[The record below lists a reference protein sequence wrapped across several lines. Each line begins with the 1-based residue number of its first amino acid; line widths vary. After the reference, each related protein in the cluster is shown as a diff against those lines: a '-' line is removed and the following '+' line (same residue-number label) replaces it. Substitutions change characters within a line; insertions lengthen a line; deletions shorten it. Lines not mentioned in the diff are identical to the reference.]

1 MIFRIDSV
9 NIGIKLGLLFRWH
22 KDLRFFLKNSLILRK
37 FCLPQRHK
45 VHKETL
51 AKFLFLM
58 LQRLL
63 FILFFFSQTI
73 DYQCFANDSLIVRNI
88 KIEGNI
94 RTKDKIIFREMVIHV
109 GDILQKNK
117 LKEIIES
124 DRQKITN
131 LNLFITVKISTQELD
146 NHQIDVVV
154 EVKERLYLVAFPVFY
169 LADRNV
175 NEWWYERNHD
185 LRRTI
190 YGIYGKHSNLTGN
203 NDQLR
208 IRAETGFIQNFE
220 ISYSSPYLDKK
231 LRTTLL
237 GGVFYGINKTMVYR
251 TWQDKFQFLES
262 EQRQRERLN
271 FYTVLSRRTGFYQN
285 QSLQI
290 SYNQTQIADTIA
302 YLNPNYFLDGKIKQ
316 KYFLINYAY
325 IFDRRDNRQYA
336 LKGNRTSF
344 DVTKYGLFA
353 SDNINQLSISA
364 SYSKYLPIKNKFY
377 TNYSLRAKVSFPQK
391 QPFLQ
396 TVGLGYRNDLVR
408 GYELYVIDG
417 QSFVLAKTNLKYKLL
432 DRTFNLSKFLKIKQ
446 FNTLP
451 VAAYLNS
458 FIDFGYAQNNFPQI
472 NNTKLA
478 NKWLVGGGFG
488 LDVITWYNVVGRLNY
503 SINGLGE
510 KRLFFNLA
518 REF

>member
-1 MIFRIDSV
+1 MTQR
-9 NIGIKLGLLFRWH
+9 LF
-22 KDLRFFLKNSLILRK
+22 FI
-37 FCLPQRHK
+37 C
-45 VHKETL
+45 
-51 AKFLFLM
+51 FLFL
-58 LQRLL
+58 
-63 FILFFFSQTI
+63 QTAY
-73 DYQCFANDSLIVRNI
+73 YQCFADDFVLVHDI
-88 KIEGNI
+88 KIEGNT
-94 RTKDKIIFREMVIHV
+94 RTKDKIIFREMLVKV
-109 GDILQKNK
+109 GDTLQKAK
-117 LKEIIES
+117 LKEILES

-131 LNLFITVKISTQELD
+131 TYLFITVKVTYQEID
-146 NHQIDVVV
+146 NQQVDITV
-154 EVKERLYLVAFPVFY
+154 EVKERLYLVILPVFY
-169 LADRNV
+169 LADRNF

-190 YGIYGKHSNLTGN
+190 YGIYAKHANLTGN

-208 IRAETGFIQNFE
+208 IRAEIGFIPNFE

-231 LRTTLL
+231 LTTTLL
-237 GGVFYGINKTMVYR
+237 GGIFYGINKTMVYR

-262 EQRQRERLN
+262 EQQQRQRLS

-285 QSLQI
+285 QSLQL
-290 SYNQTQIADTIA
+290 SYSQTQIADTIA
-302 YLNPNYFLDGKIKQ
+302 RLNPNYLLDGRTKQ
-316 KYFLINYAY
+316 KFFLINYSY

-336 LKGNRTSF
+336 LKGYRSSF
-344 DVTKYGLFA
+344 EITKYGLFA
-353 SDNINQLSISA
+353 SDNINQLSISGT
-364 SYSKYLPIKNKFY
+364 YSKYVPIGGKFY
-377 TNYSLRAKVSFPQK
+377 ANYSFRGKVSFPQK

-396 TVGLGYRNDLVR
+396 TAGLGYRSDLVR

-417 QSFVLAKTNLKYKLL
+417 QSYALAKTNLKYQLI
-432 DRTFNLSKFLKIKQ
+432 DRVFDLSKFLKIKQ

-458 FIDFGYAQNNFPQI
+458 FIDVGYTKNNFPLL

-478 NKWLVGGGFG
+478 NKRLVGGGLG

-510 KRLFFNLA
+510 KRLFFNVA